1 MKLKLFINEREL
13 TELLMRKVIL
23 LALERNVRSPFN
35 ANIIPSDLN
44 TLPDVKYDF
53 LRLVQLAYSIVN
65 NRG

>member
-1 MKLKLFINEREL
+1 
-13 TELLMRKVIL
+13 MRKVIL
-23 LALERNVRSPFN
+23 LALERNVRSPLN